1 MPHITAYTYIGTML
15 KKGTVIG
22 MDCLFCKIIAG
33 EIPLKKVYEDDMIL
47 AFHDISPMAKVHVLV
62 IPKKHIESANGVT
75 PDNSEYVRHIFEKL
89 PEIAKTLGVA
99 EDGYRVITNCGE
111 NAAQSV
117 KHLHFHIL
125 GGEKLPASLV

>member
-1 MPHITAYTYIGTML
+1 MPHVTVYTHM

-33 EIPLKKVYEDDMIL
+33 EIPSKKVYEDDMIL

>member
-1 MPHITAYTYIGTML
+1 MYTAKTYLGVTIP
-15 KKGTVIG
+15 KGSND

-33 EIPLKKVYEDDMIL
+33 EIPSKKVYEDDMIL

-62 IPKKHIESANGVT
+62 IPKKHIESAHGVT
-75 PDNSEYVRHIFEKL
+75 PENSEYVRHNYKKL

-99 EDGYRVITNCGE
+99 DDGYPVITNCGD

-125 GGEKLPASLV
+125 GGEQLPASLV

>member
-1 MPHITAYTYIGTML
+1 MPHITAYTYIVTML